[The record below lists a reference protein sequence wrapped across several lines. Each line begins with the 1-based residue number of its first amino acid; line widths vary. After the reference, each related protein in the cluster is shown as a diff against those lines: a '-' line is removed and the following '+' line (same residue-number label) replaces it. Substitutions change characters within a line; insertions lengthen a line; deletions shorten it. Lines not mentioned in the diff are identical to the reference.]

1 MGRGEVLVLVGIA
14 VGALAEQVV
23 QRGVAAAEAH
33 GPVDLP
39 YGNVASRLPD
49 DPYQVTTTR

>member
-1 MGRGEVLVLVGIA
+1 MGRGELLVLVGIA

-23 QRGVAAAEAH
+23 QQEVAAAEAH

-39 YGNVASRLPD
+39 YGNVAPRLPER
-49 DPYQVTTTR
+49 PPTR